1 MEKKL
6 KDLQL
11 EVEMLRG
18 GVGAR
23 DEALILMRE
32 EVDRSV
38 EILAN
43 ATESREVLFGPG
55 ASIVFHLVMLLC
67 CRSARR
73 SHTDLGFLI

>member
-23 DEALILMRE
+23 DEALTLMRE

-43 ATESREVLFGPG
+43 ATESREVLFSPG
-55 ASIVFHLVMLLC
+55 SSIVF
-67 CRSARR
+67 S
-73 SHTDLGFLI
+73 IW

>member
-11 EVEMLRG
+11 EVEMLRE

-38 EILAN
+38 EILGN
-43 ATESREVLFGPG
+43 ATESREVRFGPG
-55 ASIVFHLVMLLC
+55 ASIVFHLVIMLLC
-67 CRSARR
+67 CRSARK
-73 SHTDLGFLI
+73 SHKDLELV